1 MSFCDSFAIRRG
13 ISTVF
18 DTAGLNFSSFC
29 VGSLSDLFSV
39 KVEHFPS
46 TIKTK
51 RIADG
56 STVIIKQGGDKTEWK
71 AEQGI
76 HFMQILTQKFVH
88 EQYFFCFFTLKSEGQ
103 EILNFRE
110 DVDLSGNSL
119 EETSLTI
126 HGHRVLTSSSQTGD
140 NEVDIFGKSNI
151 LVETN
156 IDETNI
162 VRFST
167 GDISVVNETD
177 KIQTDFYFIEN
188 AFSGR
193 PLLHILSA
201 QYGGAIYFEN
211 VADLRLRNTY
221 GTLHNIFVYNI
232 QRNIAFPSRCT
243 YENAPGKFQYLSS
256 QINRCLFQEEQIF
269 CLDSSSSELDFS
281 SFEVLSGSVV
291 KFSLFFQLD
300 PKVALNKRILRFP
313 RPDVVNFIKSST
325 QETFTSHTSFEFVED
340 QEHLSLDLYI
350 RNEEITESNSET
362 SFYPPL
368 KFLNLTCCID
378 REQSMSKY
386 LYVVVCD
393 ETLTN
398 SYF

>member
-71 AEQGI
+71 AEQGV
-76 HFMQILTQKFVH
+76 HSKQILTQRFIH

-126 HGHRVLTSSSQTGD
+126 HGHRVLTSSSQTGV

-151 LVETN
+151 LVG
-156 IDETNI
+156 TNI
-162 VRFST
+162 VYFST
-167 GDISVVNETD
+167 GNISVVNETV
-177 KIQTDFYFIEN
+177 QLPTDFYFIEK

-193 PLLHILSA
+193 PLLQILSA

-211 VADLRLRNTY
+211 VADLRLLNTY
-221 GTLHNIFVYNI
+221 GTLHNIFNYNV

-243 YENAPGKFQYLSS
+243 YEDAPGKFQYLSS

-291 KFSLFFQLD
+291 KFSIFFQLD
-300 PKVALNKRILRFP
+300 PKDALNKRILRLP

-362 SFYPPL
+362 RYYPPL